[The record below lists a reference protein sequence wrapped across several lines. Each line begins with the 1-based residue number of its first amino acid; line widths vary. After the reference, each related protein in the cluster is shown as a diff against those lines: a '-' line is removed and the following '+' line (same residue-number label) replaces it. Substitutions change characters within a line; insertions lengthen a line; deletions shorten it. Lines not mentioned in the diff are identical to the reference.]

1 MHSFIHNPEDESFDY
16 SHTGKDIYF
25 GSWKMLFNTISR
37 FAPIKVHECHAHEE
51 ETDNDSKFSLL
62 ETKEKELAQSKA
74 LMTLAQQAESL
85 TEAELHTEKGHMVMK
100 GIGSFLIG
108 ATAGLMLGA
117 VVFLGVL
124 MIIKTLIVIII
135 PLMLLGGLAVMASM
149 L

>member
-1 MHSFIHNPEDESFDY
+1 M
-16 SHTGKDIYF
+16 
-25 GSWKMLFNTISR
+25 
-37 FAPIKVHECHAHEE
+37 EE
-51 ETDNDSKFSLL
+51 ETDNDFKFSLL

-108 ATAGLMLGA
+108 ATAGLMLGS

-124 MIIKTLIVIII
+124 MIIKTLIVFIV
-135 PLMLLGGLAVMASM
+135 PLMLLGGLAVMALM